1 MNHSI
6 QFESG
11 LIKVSGIFNYQNK
24 KDHRRFI
31 QHGYETIPMI
41 EIASNTSDED
51 KKYIIKAILFT
62 FCHCYIVRHC
72 RIVLLFISSS
82 FQQIHQ
88 KNQ

>member
-11 LIKVSGIFNYQNK
+11 LIKVSGIFNYQYK
-24 KDHRRFI
+24 KDHHRFI
-31 QHGYETIPMI
+31 QHGYDTLPSI
-41 EIASNTSDED
+41 ELAANTGDEE
-51 KKYIIKAILFT
+51 KQSRIKAILFP
-62 FCHCYIVRHC
+62 FCHYCIVCRC